1 MLGSTAEWREEARTL
16 RRFAVALASDERFAR
31 DPAAAASVADSLVNR
46 SLLAFHNGDGP
57 AALSRRLRLLCLL
70 VRFHRRHIRLRSFD
84 EDCPESGFAGGA
96 PMERAVA
103 ALPAEWREAL
113 LLVAIE
119 RLSHQQ
125 AAAVLEISL
134 AALLDRLARAR
145 DALSQ
150 ALTPSAAAPPERR
163 NAAPHLRLIK

>member
-1 MLGSTAEWREEARTL
+1 MLSSTAEWREEARAV

-31 DPAAAASVADSLVNR
+31 DRGAAALVADSLVNR
-46 SLLAFHNGDGP
+46 ALLALHNGEGP

-70 VRFHRRHIRLRSFD
+70 VRFHRRHIHLRSFD

-119 RLSHQQ
+119 RLSHQE

-145 DALSQ
+145 AALSQ
-150 ALTPSAAAPPERR
+150 ASSAAPERR